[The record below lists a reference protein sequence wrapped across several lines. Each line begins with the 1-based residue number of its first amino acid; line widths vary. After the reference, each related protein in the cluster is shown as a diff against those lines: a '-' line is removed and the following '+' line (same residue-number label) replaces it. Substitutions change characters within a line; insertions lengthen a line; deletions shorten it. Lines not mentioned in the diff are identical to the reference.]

1 MSPIPRSVSKIALNF
16 KVSQVNHLRALSKIN
31 PLSPG
36 QLRALHDPEVRLA
49 HLENNDTSKKIK
61 RYLEESGSGRWDVRY
76 TESLSKEDVRW
87 ADLVVSVGG
96 DGTFLSSTHSISNED
111 ARNTTILSVNSSVS
125 TSVGFLSAADA
136 ESFPS
141 VLDGFLS
148 GSIETRKLW
157 RMQIVINGQVLQ
169 TLVSNDVLFS
179 ARDPSSTA
187 HYEIEYD
194 GCHQIQK
201 SSGIWVSTSAGSTGA
216 IFSSDLCFLSL
227 ERMSDDGVQFCSVYP
242 VMLTPTV
249 YFVNPRQNGEIV
261 SILFEDVSVESFLR
275 EADAALGKIGKN
287 PLQPSRPLD
296 RSSEVRAKME
306 SLREQARI
314 LRARRQ
320 QKEIEVETKVPPTSE
335 SDSRS
340 SQDSGDHHSDSGDHP
355 EPASATESQGSGL
368 RMSADSPEP
377 GLKSPRYSTSS
388 SVSPRARYERM
399 KSRAREARARR
410 KDEQEA
416 AALANDF
423 EAREAIKEQAEM
435 KREHDVRQIE
445 RLLAERRCDVK
456 RTREAKRQVKERIE
470 AARRDRQSRS
480 NSMRKT
486 DSDAVVI
493 NSKKSTGDS
502 ECIVDSKSGSPAP
515 SPLLTSHTSCRLA
528 IRLRSDQSAVLRCSF
543 PPRTPLVK
551 VCAHIEREHPAEA
564 LQPYVLRRA
573 FPVQRFGMEARDV
586 SVEDLGLCPD
596 ARLVIESC
604 DPPERLAGPGTIP
617 SESWWWSPVGLFS
630 SGVGM
635 AVSAVQ
641 YLTGSGQPTVP
652 SRESATGEP
661 SCGTED
667 SAINHAATVVDST
680 SGYTMPP
687 IRPARPSGVHRLDFE
702 SENKKKKK
710 KNTYDNGNSTMF
722 GGD

>member
-1 MSPIPRSVSKIALNF
+1 MKIEVIPQCLETSIATCLTEDRLLSVLI
-16 KVSQVNHLRALSKIN
+16 HG
-31 PLSPG
+31 P
-36 QLRALHDPEVRLA
+36 
-49 HLENNDTSKKIK
+49 
-61 RYLEESGSGRWDVRY
+61 EESSAVIAEIAEKTLGS
-76 TESLSKEDVRW
+76 E
-87 ADLVVSVGG
+87 
-96 DGTFLSSTHSISNED
+96 
-111 ARNTTILSVNSSVS
+111 
-125 TSVGFLSAADA
+125 
-136 ESFPS
+136 
-141 VLDGFLS
+141 
-148 GSIETRKLW
+148 
-157 RMQIVINGQVLQ
+157 
-169 TLVSNDVLFS
+169 
-179 ARDPSSTA
+179 
-187 HYEIEYD
+187 
-194 GCHQIQK
+194 
-201 SSGIWVSTSAGSTGA
+201 
-216 IFSSDLCFLSL
+216 DLCFLSL

-435 KREHDVRQIE
+435 KREHDVRQRCINHANMKIE

-515 SPLLTSHTSCRLA
+515 SP
-528 IRLRSDQSAVLRCSF
+528 
-543 PPRTPLVK
+543 
-551 VCAHIEREHPAEA
+551 
-564 LQPYVLRRA
+564 
-573 FPVQRFGMEARDV
+573 
-586 SVEDLGLCPD
+586 
-596 ARLVIESC
+596 
-604 DPPERLAGPGTIP
+604 
-617 SESWWWSPVGLFS
+617 
-630 SGVGM
+630 
-635 AVSAVQ
+635 
-641 YLTGSGQPTVP
+641 
-652 SRESATGEP
+652 
-661 SCGTED
+661 
-667 SAINHAATVVDST
+667 
-680 SGYTMPP
+680 
-687 IRPARPSGVHRLDFE
+687 
-702 SENKKKKK
+702 
-710 KNTYDNGNSTMF
+710 
-722 GGD
+722 